1 MLDEFPR
8 YPLDV
13 LSFDLDTFGLA
24 TVAVLLTDIRSLG
37 DFVTRVVTHLLHLPL
52 VRIELVVG
60 GMATSDVN
68 RGDTDAV
75 GKFDND

>member
-13 LSFDLDTFGLA
+13 LGFYLGAFGLA
-24 TVAVLLTDIRSLG
+24 AVAVLLTDVRPFD
-37 DFVTRVVTHLLHLPL
+37 DFVTRVVTHLLHHPL
-52 VRIELVVG
+52 VRIEFVVG
-60 GMATSDVN
+60 GMATSAFN
-68 RGDTDAV
+68 RSDTDAV